1 MRRRKNAGMKTYP
14 IAAALL
20 SLGLAASG
28 ILPAAAQT
36 SPRVRLL
43 NRPFGTQLSHR
54 GPMTI
59 TTMMPSAQI
68 HAIPEQSTLQQQ
80 LIGPATVT
88 AVRGSILTFRMHTGA
103 MAAIQIPAS
112 RMRAMR
118 LTTGTRLRFLMLNG
132 RQFKMFVT
140 GGRLAPCVVRCVP
153 QRPTQ

>member
-1 MRRRKNAGMKTYP
+1 MKAYR

-28 ILPAAAQT
+28 ISPAFAQST
-36 SPRVRLL
+36 PRARLL
-43 NRPFGTQLSHR
+43 TRMPGALLSHR

-59 TTMMPSAQI
+59 TTMMPSAQL
-68 HAIPEQSTLQQQ
+68 HAIPEQGTLQQQ

-88 AVRGSILTFRMHTGA
+88 SVRGSILTFRMHSGA
-103 MAAIQIPAS
+103 MAAIQIPATS
-112 RMRAMR
+112 MRAMR
-118 LTTGTRLRFLMLNG
+118 LTTGTRLRFLMLNS

-153 QRPTQ
+153 QRPSQ